1 MTPEGKIKAKINKL
15 IKELGDTV
23 YKFMPLPAIEGRGAP
38 GLDYYLCAGGQWFAV
53 EAKANEKE
61 LVTTRQIETMNQ
73 IRRAGG
79 RVFVVYDDETVREL
93 EEALHRQSHTRWIA
107 RGDISIHITNPA
119 WKVRNEL
126 RSENQ

>member
-1 MTPEGKIKAKINKL
+1 MTPEGRIKAKINKL
-15 IKELGDTV
+15 IKELGNTV

-38 GLDYYLCAGGQWFAV
+38 GLDYYICAGGQWFAV

-61 LVTTRQIETMNQ
+61 LVTGRQIETMNQ

-79 RVFVVYDDETVREL
+79 RVFVVYDDETVKEL
-93 EEALHRQSHTRWIA
+93 GEALHKKTRKS
-107 RGDISIHITNPA
+107 GTVEDISIHITNPA
-119 WKVRNEL
+119 WRVRELL

>member
-15 IKELGDTV
+15 LKEFGSTV

-38 GLDYYLCAGGQWFAV
+38 GLDYYMCAGGQWFAV

-61 LVTTRQIETMNQ
+61 LVTRRQIETMNQ

-79 RVFVVYDDETVREL
+79 QVFVVYDDETVKEL
-93 EEALHRQSHTRWIA
+93 GEALHKKTRKGRA
-107 RGDISIHITNPA
+107 VEDIPIHITNPA
-119 WKVRNEL
+119 WRVRELL
-126 RSENQ
+126 RSDQ

>member
-15 IKELGDTV
+15 LKELGDTV

-38 GLDYYLCAGGQWFAV
+38 GLDYYMCAGGQWFAV

-61 LVTTRQIETMNQ
+61 LVTRRQIETMNQ

-79 RVFVVYDDETVREL
+79 QVFVVYDDETVKEL
-93 EEALHRQSHTRWIA
+93 GEALHKKTRKGRA
-107 RGDISIHITNPA
+107 VEDIPIHITNPA
-119 WKVRNEL
+119 WRVRELL
-126 RSENQ
+126 RSDQ